1 MFFSNLIQ
9 TPTLINVDRHRDE
22 TLKPVTSKTIAQ
34 NIEYV
39 RNGAENAWNA
49 GKPQGLPGWL
59 LEQSVPHLPIK
70 CHNSVLS

>member
-22 TLKPVTSKTIAQ
+22 TLKPVTSKTMAQ

-39 RNGAENAWNA
+39 RNGVENAWNA

-59 LEQSVPHLPIK
+59 PRAVRPSSAHQIP
-70 CHNSVLS
+70 